1 MIAEQGPSCNIED
14 QFSRLVSEYQRPL
27 LHMCAIMLRDDAAAE
42 DAVQET
48 FVKAWRALPQFRGA
62 CSEKSWL
69 IRIAMNTCR
78 DMTRT
83 AWFRHTDRR
92 ITPEEMQLP
101 AQESSRDDDRE
112 ELAQAIRKLPRKYRD
127 ALLLY
132 YYQDMTQEEVAQAL
146 NTSPSTV
153 SKRLKHARDKLR
165 ILLERGRDYEG

>member
-1 MIAEQGPSCNIED
+1 MIAEQGPSCNIEER
-14 QFSRLVSEYQRPL
+14 FSQLVSQYQRQL
-27 LHMCAIMLRDDAAAE
+27 LHMCAMMLHDDAAAE

-48 FVKAWRALPQFRGA
+48 FLKAYRALPQFREE
-62 CSEKSWL
+62 CSEKTWL
-69 IRIAMNTCR
+69 MRIAMNTCR

-92 ITPEEMQLP
+92 VTPEDMQLP
-101 AQESSRDDDRE
+101 AQEIPRDDDRE

-146 NTSPSTV
+146 NTSPSTI

-165 ILLERGRDYEG
+165 TLLERGRDHEG

>member
-1 MIAEQGPSCNIED
+1 MIAEQGPSCNEEER
-14 QFSRLVSEYQRPL
+14 FSQLVSQYQRQL
-27 LHMCAIMLRDDAAAE
+27 LHMCAMYLRDDAAAE

-48 FVKAWRALPQFRGA
+48 FVKAWRALPQFRRE

-69 IRIAMNTCR
+69 MRIAMNTCR

-92 ITPEEMQLP
+92 VTPEELQLP
-101 AQESSRDDDRE
+101 AQEEASREEGRE
-112 ELAQAIRKLPRKYRD
+112 ELAQAIMKLPRKYRD

-132 YYQDMTQEEVAQAL
+132 YYQDMNQEEVAQAL
-146 NTSPSTV
+146 NISPSTV

-165 ILLERGRDYEG
+165 TLLERKREI